1 MLFLIAESFY
11 FQAQKRLF
19 EFFLSINKMSKHRAP
34 RKGSLQFYPR
44 VRAKKILPRVSW
56 TNLKKDSGLFGF
68 IGYKVGMMS
77 AFVKDNGAHSLTK
90 SQKITIPV
98 TIIECPTMKIFSVR
112 FYKNGVV
119 LGEVL
124 NENVDKEMKKKV
136 KLPKKVEKKI
146 SDFENDADDV
156 RIIVYSQVKKTGIKR
171 KPDVSE
177 IGLAGNFEVKLNFV
191 KENLK
196 KEISVKDVFSG
207 GLVDVRG
214 VTKGKGTQGPMKRF
228 GLALR
233 SHKSEKGR
241 RGPGSG
247 GPWHP
252 ARVTFR
258 EPKMGQMGYFTRV
271 IYNNNL
277 VEIGSISEKD
287 INLKKGFKHF
297 GKIKSDYI
305 IVFGSIQGP
314 VKRQL
319 LISSPLRESKKQL
332 KRSYEFIELR

>member
-1 MLFLIAESFY
+1 
-11 FQAQKRLF
+11 
-19 EFFLSINKMSKHRAP
+19 
-34 RKGSLQFYPR
+34 
-44 VRAKKILPRVSW
+44 
-56 TNLKKDSGLFGF
+56 
-68 IGYKVGMMS
+68 
-77 AFVKDNGAHSLTK
+77 
-90 SQKITIPV
+90 
-98 TIIECPTMKIFSVR
+98 
-112 FYKNGVV
+112 
-119 LGEVL
+119 
-124 NENVDKEMKKKV
+124 
-136 KLPKKVEKKI
+136 
-146 SDFENDADDV
+146 
-156 RIIVYSQVKKTGIKR
+156 
-171 KPDVSE
+171 
-177 IGLAGNFEVKLNFV
+177 
-191 KENLK
+191 
-196 KEISVKDVFSG
+196 
-207 GLVDVRG
+207 
-214 VTKGKGTQGPMKRF
+214 MKRF